1 MRQQL
6 FDTLRQLRM
15 LLGSLT
21 LRRLLLNRFTIVIV
35 VALLLTGSVQAYAD
49 MNNDGNVS
57 GRVVDEDGDPVA
69 GATVYIQRVNIRNQL
84 GRVNTTTDENGYY
97 EFTNQTRLLEFRI
110 QAEKDGVGSSPVTRH
125 HLYFRGQNSQ
135 ITIVIQSD
143 ADG

>member
-6 FDTLRQLRM
+6 FDTLRQLRL

-35 VALLLTGSVQAYAD
+35 AALLLTGSVQAYAD
-49 MNNDGNVS
+49 MNNEGTIS

-97 EFTNQTRLLEFRI
+97 EFTNQTRLLEFRL
-110 QAEKDGVGSSPVTRH
+110 QAVKEGVGSSTVTRH
-125 HLYFRGQNSQ
+125 HLYFRGQSSR
-135 ITIVIQSD
+135 IDIVIQSD
-143 ADG
+143 ADE